1 MTLNTLLYKDK
12 GPKCTAEPQIFM
24 IFFAVFIFHQSFT
37 TQNGLGI
44 TFMVKSW
51 PYLLKTLS
59 YIMLIVAA
67 AVLATNWSA
76 KNLLCLSIAGI
87 GMLHLIQG
95 ILDQTVDAQ
104 SEQLDDF
111 FKRLMSIAYG
121 VTHAPVLPCVYVLFA
136 RLTSPQDRATVGSYV
151 FSAKQFSAV
160 LFLVLTTCCA
170 NDNSFLKVYYA
181 TYSIFGLIAL
191 VWSIVYYFVGSN
203 CDLEFVDQAPSFK
216 PQIPWSSILSSLPV
230 WTLIF
235 SHASSFAVQAVTMN
249 RSQYMF
255 QNM

>member
-1 MTLNTLLYKDK
+1 MTSNTLLYKDK
-12 GPKCTAEPQIFM
+12 GPKCSEVPQIFM
-24 IFFAVFIFHQSFT
+24 IFFAVLIFHQSFT

-44 TFMVKSW
+44 TFMLKSW

-59 YIMLIVAA
+59 YVMLIVAA

-95 ILDQTVDAQ
+95 ILDQTIDPQ
-104 SEQLDDF
+104 SEQLNDF

-121 VTHAPVLPCVYVLFA
+121 VTHAPVLPCVYVLLA
-136 RLTSPQDRATVGSYV
+136 RLTPPQDRATFGSYV
-151 FSAKQFSAV
+151 FSAKQCSTII
-160 LFLVLTTCCA
+160 FLIVTTCCA
-170 NDNSFLKVYYA
+170 NDNSFLEVYYA
-181 TYSIFGLIAL
+181 TYSIFGLIAV

-203 CDLEFVDQAPSFK
+203 YDLEFVDQAPSFK

-235 SHASSFAVQAVTMN
+235 SHASSFAVQVVTMK